1 MLNSPPKT
9 TEPHDDVDAVV
20 RAGPKGA
27 IAVAGIAT
35 LIVLAIWLA
44 FYFLVFVPRGVP
56 A

>member
-1 MLNSPPKT
+1 MTMSMPSCERVL
-9 TEPHDDVDAVV
+9 
-20 RAGPKGA
+20 RAQSRWRA
-27 IAVAGIAT
+27 SQL